1 MPRREDQ
8 RSRAQNGV
16 FEKGVGAPFARAR
29 QSAEAIASARAA
41 RHDRSSSL
49 GTVGGESS
57 RRRPANRPRNR
68 DKRHEPLIE
77 TCKLNGVEPLTY
89 MADVITK
96 IVNGHLASKL
106 DELMRGLIAYEG
118 GDATVWRTVTLP
130 TAEEED
136 CKRQH
141 RERRVL
147 IQERGRHV
155 NRISRRRSNTH
166 SIERA

>member
-1 MPRREDQ
+1 
-8 RSRAQNGV
+8 
-16 FEKGVGAPFARAR
+16 
-29 QSAEAIASARAA
+29 
-41 RHDRSSSL
+41 
-49 GTVGGESS
+49 
-57 RRRPANRPRNR
+57 
-68 DKRHEPLIE
+68 
-77 TCKLNGVEPLTY
+77 